1 MACLKLINTIFT
13 QHFHIESNNLYLP
26 KFDKPLKM
34 FKHMNLIE
42 IGMFDPSSK
51 MCSKCIHIKHELNCH
66 ITLCDFTIDIDLNA
80 AINIKNLY

>member
-1 MACLKLINTIFT
+1 
-13 QHFHIESNNLYLP
+13 
-26 KFDKPLKM
+26 M

-66 ITLCDFTIDIDLNA
+66 ISLCDFTIDIDLNA